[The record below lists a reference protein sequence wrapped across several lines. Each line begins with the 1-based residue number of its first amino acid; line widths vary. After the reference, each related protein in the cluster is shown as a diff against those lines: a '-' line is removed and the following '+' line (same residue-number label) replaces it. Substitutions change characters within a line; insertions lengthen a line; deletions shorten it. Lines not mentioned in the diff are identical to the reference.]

1 MFINSDKRVY
11 TCLTTTDKTCFILN
25 SDLEI
30 CTSFKIEIDDIP
42 EHKSKYGFEPCKT
55 AFTKLRGLVLAG
67 SDGRIF
73 IITFDGWTPNVP
85 IKAEDPLTDEIGAL
99 STRDELIIAGSAK
112 GEVGGWNFTGQ
123 KLFQF
128 NLVGYVKSISIR
140 QNKFIIGGNDG
151 VYYYEISQSQP
162 FTPKRTRYEKK
173 DLDWATYDI
182 EGRYVQWRVV
192 LDRQTTPLNTYRP
205 ILPKGTSQHRIYLV
219 SLRDDSNEIVIH
231 DLKELKE
238 IKKHKVR
245 EGFFQDIQFM
255 WCTYNQLFLVT
266 YGNAIYMM
274 SFTVDLW
281 DFHLD
286 CSFEIAECFGLD
298 MSSQR

>member
-1 MFINSDKRVY
+1 M
-11 TCLTTTDKTCFILN
+11 N

-30 CTSFKIEIDDIP
+30 CTSFKIGIDDIP
-42 EHKSKYGFEPCKT
+42 EHKSEYEFEPWKT

-85 IKAEDPLTDEIGAL
+85 IKADDPLTDQIEAL
-99 STRDELIIAGSAK
+99 STRDDLIIAGSAK

-128 NLVGYVKSISIR
+128 ELVGYVFSISIR
-140 QNKFIIGGNDG
+140 QNKFIVGLIDG

-162 FTPKRTRYEKK
+162 FTPKQTGYEKM
-173 DLDWATYDI
+173 DLAWATYDI
-182 EGRYVQWRVV
+182 EGRYVKWRRVV
-192 LDRQTTPLNTYRP
+192 EPDQTTPLDTYRP
-205 ILPKGTSQHRIYLV
+205 VLPRDTSQHKIYLL
-219 SLRDDSNEIVIH
+219 SLRHGSNEIVIH

-238 IKKHKVR
+238 IKKHKMSEDFFR
-245 EGFFQDIQFM
+245 EIQFM
-255 WCTYNQLFLVT
+255 WCTYNQLFLIT
-266 YGNAIYMM
+266 FGNAIYMM
-274 SFTVDLW
+274 DFTKDLK
-281 DFHLD
+281 DFQLD

-298 MSSQR
+298 MSCQI